1 MTNYKRPQIA
11 LIYDFD
17 GTLAPG
23 NMQEFGFIQAIG
35 DDIDQF
41 WEKCNNLASN
51 NDANHILTYMYTMLK
66 EARADGISLRRESFQ
81 KFGSM
86 VKLFPGVQ
94 EWFSVINKV
103 GDELGL
109 DIKHY
114 INSSGLREMIEGTS
128 IYHEFEAIYSS
139 TYLYDA
145 DGVAYWPGVAV
156 DSTAKTQFIFKI
168 SRGIKELSDNL
179 KVNEYMPH
187 DDRPV
192 QYQHMI
198 YFGDGMTD
206 VPSMVLVRYFGGHS
220 IAVFADDKCHKDQ
233 ARKLIEHNR
242 VDFIAKADYSEGG
255 EIYRLVKSMLE
266 KMKADYDFDQLLR
279 CHKAS
284 CK

>member
-1 MTNYKRPQIA
+1 MSNDKRPQIA

-35 DDIDQF
+35 DDIEQF
-41 WEKCNNLASN
+41 WEKCNKLADN
-51 NDANHILTYMYTMLK
+51 NDANNILTYMYTMLH
-66 EARADGISLRRESFQ
+66 EARAKSVSLKRENFQ

-86 VKLFPGVQ
+86 VKLFPGVEQ
-94 EWFSVINKV
+94 WFGIINKL

-109 DIKHY
+109 DVRHY

-128 IYHEFEAIYSS
+128 IAHEFEAIYSS
-139 TYLYDA
+139 TYLYDV

-156 DSTAKTQFIFKI
+156 DSVAKTQFIFKI
-168 SRGIKELSDNL
+168 SRGIKEMSDHL
-179 KVNEYMPH
+179 KVSQYMPQEE
-187 DDRPV
+187 RPV

-206 VPSMVLVRYFGGHS
+206 VPSMALVRHYGGRS
-220 IAVFADDKCHKDQ
+220 VAVFADDSHKNQ
-233 ARKLIEHNR
+233 AQNLIEHDR

-255 EIYRLVKSMLE
+255 EIYTLVKSMLQ
-266 KMKADYDFDQLLR
+266 KMKADYDFEQLVQT
-279 CHKAS
+279 HKAS

>member
-1 MTNYKRPQIA
+1 
-11 LIYDFD
+11 
-17 GTLAPG
+17 
-23 NMQEFGFIQAIG
+23 
-35 DDIDQF
+35 
-41 WEKCNNLASN
+41 
-51 NDANHILTYMYTMLK
+51 
-66 EARADGISLRRESFQ
+66 
-81 KFGSM
+81 
-86 VKLFPGVQ
+86 
-94 EWFSVINKV
+94 
-103 GDELGL
+103 
-109 DIKHY
+109 
-114 INSSGLREMIEGTS
+114 MIEGTS

-187 DDRPV
+187 DERPV

-220 IAVFADDKCHKDQ
+220 IAVFADDECHKDQ

-255 EIYRLVKSMLE
+255 EIYRLVKSMLK

>member
-1 MTNYKRPQIA
+1 MAENKKPQIA

-35 DDIDQF
+35 NDIEQF
-41 WEKCNNLASN
+41 WSKCNKLSEK
-51 NDANHILTYMYTMLK
+51 NDANHILTYMYTMLN
-66 EARADGISLRRESFQ
+66 EARRDGISLKRKSFK

-86 VKLFPGVQ
+86 VKYFPGVEQ
-94 EWFSVINKV
+94 WFSTINKV

-128 IYHEFEAIYSS
+128 IYHEFEAVYSS
-139 TYLYDA
+139 TFLYDV

-156 DSTAKTQFIFKI
+156 DSTGKTQFIFKI
-168 SRGIKELSDNL
+168 ARGIKEVGDTM
-179 KVNEYMPH
+179 KVNEYMPQ
-187 DDRPV
+187 DERPV
-192 QYQHMI
+192 QYKHMI

-206 VPSMVLVRYFGGHS
+206 VPSMALVRHFGGHS
-220 IAVFADDKCHKDQ
+220 VAVFADDNCKDN
-233 ARKLIEHNR
+233 ALKLIEQDR

-255 EIYRLVKSMLE
+255 EIYNLVKSMLI
-266 KMKADYDFDQLLR
+266 KMKSDYDFEQLQKE
-279 CHKAS
+279 HKKH